1 MDEWEGSHMSVE
13 TDIVQKKS
21 QGPPSSPRSV
31 WMDKQ
36 IVCLIVCMSVG
47 QNRAQPANNRVRILL
62 R

>member
-1 MDEWEGSHMSVE
+1 MSVE
-13 TDIVQKKS
+13 TDIVQKKVRVPHPAP
-21 QGPPSSPRSV
+21 GAYG
-31 WMDKQ
+31 WTNQ

>member
-1 MDEWEGSHMSVE
+1 MSVE